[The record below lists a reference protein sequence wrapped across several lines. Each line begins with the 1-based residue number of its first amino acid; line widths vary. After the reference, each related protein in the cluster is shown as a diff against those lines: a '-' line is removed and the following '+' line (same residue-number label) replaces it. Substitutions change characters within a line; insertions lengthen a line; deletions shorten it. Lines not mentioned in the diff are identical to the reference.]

1 MQLYFYNYA
10 NNHYVDDRH
19 TTDMLTYKLDIFD
32 PLDFDKS

>member
-19 TTDMLTYKLDIFD
+19 TDMLTYKLDIFD